1 MKKSKIVF
9 IFLFIIVV
17 LSVFFLLNYRNNNN
31 QLYTKKN
38 EVLVSTKKNIKLVGN
53 SNDHYEFDIQFDT
66 EDSNLIENV
75 DIKINK
81 NDDFSCIRQ
90 KQTNKKIIYKCVGI
104 VDNSDVTDLKRKIN
118 VTYKLNNKKYK
129 KKIEIKL
136 KKTQLR
142 IKEKHKDKVV
152 LESSKKSEL
161 KITSSVEQQIIY
173 ASYAKY
179 DEIVAK
185 YNGSDGYKN
194 NWYTEDSKEDVEN
207 YIKSVDHEKTIDKQN
222 EVDQYVIELT
232 NRISKLQYRLANY
245 ELLNN
250 KIEEYETSDGYK
262 NNWYTEDSKEDVE
275 NYIKSVDHEKTIDKQ
290 NEVDQYVIELT
301 NRISKLQYRLAN
313 YELLNNKIEEYET
326 SDEYKNNWYTDDS
339 REEVEGYIESF
350 NLNITID
357 NQEIVDDYLYEL
369 TNRVARLK
377 LKLASYEELNNIIY
391 NYRESYEYINNWY
404 TDEDVDSLDKFI
416 SSLNYNVT
424 INHQEIVNQYVIEL
438 SDRVSKLKY
447 RLANYELLN
456 NKIEE
461 YETSD
466 GYKNNWYTDDSRE
479 EVEGYIESLDLNIT
493 IDNQEIVDDYLYE
506 LTNKVARLEYKD
518 ASYDQLDAKILEYHS
533 SDEYINNMYTD
544 ESQQIVDDFISDID
558 YNLKINDQDLVDG
571 YVEQLV
577 EKINLLQLKSLYIFK
592 RPTTSGRITAAYGY
606 SLGQFHDGIDIAV
619 PYGMPIYSVGEG
631 VVYRT
636 GQNSIDGKFVVI
648 HHIVNGVAYTSY
660 YSHLSAFNVQTGQNV
675 SKDTVIGSAGNTGLS
690 TATHLHLSITTGRL
704 FIDYNTLNNHTIN
717 PYNVIDFPAKDES
730 YDKR

>member
-142 IKEKHKDKVV
+142 IKEKHKDKGV

-222 EVDQYVIELT
+222 EVDQYVIEL
-232 NRISKLQYRLANY
+232 
-245 ELLNN
+245 
-250 KIEEYETSDGYK
+250 
-262 NNWYTEDSKEDVE
+262 
-275 NYIKSVDHEKTIDKQ
+275 
-290 NEVDQYVIELT
+290 
-301 NRISKLQYRLAN
+301 
-313 YELLNNKIEEYET
+313 
-326 SDEYKNNWYTDDS
+326 
-339 REEVEGYIESF
+339 
-350 NLNITID
+350 
-357 NQEIVDDYLYEL
+357 
-369 TNRVARLK
+369 
-377 LKLASYEELNNIIY
+377 
-391 NYRESYEYINNWY
+391 
-404 TDEDVDSLDKFI
+404 
-416 SSLNYNVT
+416 
-424 INHQEIVNQYVIEL
+424 
-438 SDRVSKLKY
+438 
-447 RLANYELLN
+447 
-456 NKIEE
+456 
-461 YETSD
+461 
-466 GYKNNWYTDDSRE
+466 
-479 EVEGYIESLDLNIT
+479 
-493 IDNQEIVDDYLYE
+493 
-506 LTNKVARLEYKD
+506 
-518 ASYDQLDAKILEYHS
+518 
-533 SDEYINNMYTD
+533 
-544 ESQQIVDDFISDID
+544 
-558 YNLKINDQDLVDG
+558 
-571 YVEQLV
+571 
-577 EKINLLQLKSLYIFK
+577 
-592 RPTTSGRITAAYGY
+592 
-606 SLGQFHDGIDIAV
+606 
-619 PYGMPIYSVGEG
+619 
-631 VVYRT
+631 
-636 GQNSIDGKFVVI
+636 
-648 HHIVNGVAYTSY
+648 
-660 YSHLSAFNVQTGQNV
+660 
-675 SKDTVIGSAGNTGLS
+675 
-690 TATHLHLSITTGRL
+690 
-704 FIDYNTLNNHTIN
+704 
-717 PYNVIDFPAKDES
+717 
-730 YDKR
+730 

>member
-1 MKKSKIVF
+1 M
-9 IFLFIIVV
+9 
-17 LSVFFLLNYRNNNN
+17 
-31 QLYTKKN
+31 
-38 EVLVSTKKNIKLVGN
+38 
-53 SNDHYEFDIQFDT
+53 
-66 EDSNLIENV
+66 
-75 DIKINK
+75 
-81 NDDFSCIRQ
+81 
-90 KQTNKKIIYKCVGI
+90 
-104 VDNSDVTDLKRKIN
+104 
-118 VTYKLNNKKYK
+118 
-129 KKIEIKL
+129 
-136 KKTQLR
+136 
-142 IKEKHKDKVV
+142 
-152 LESSKKSEL
+152 
-161 KITSSVEQQIIY
+161 
-173 ASYAKY
+173 
-179 DEIVAK
+179 
-185 YNGSDGYKN
+185 
-194 NWYTEDSKEDVEN
+194 
-207 YIKSVDHEKTIDKQN
+207 
-222 EVDQYVIELT
+222 
-232 NRISKLQYRLANY
+232 
-245 ELLNN
+245 
-250 KIEEYETSDGYK
+250 
-262 NNWYTEDSKEDVE
+262 
-275 NYIKSVDHEKTIDKQ
+275 
-290 NEVDQYVIELT
+290 
-301 NRISKLQYRLAN
+301 
-313 YELLNNKIEEYET
+313 
-326 SDEYKNNWYTDDS
+326 
-339 REEVEGYIESF
+339 
-350 NLNITID
+350 
-357 NQEIVDDYLYEL
+357 
-369 TNRVARLK
+369 K

>member
-232 NRISKLQYRLANY
+232 KKISNLK
-245 ELLNN
+245 
-250 KIEEYETSDGYK
+250 
-262 NNWYTEDSKEDVE
+262 
-275 NYIKSVDHEKTIDKQ
+275 
-290 NEVDQYVIELT
+290 
-301 NRISKLQYRLAN
+301 YRLAN

>member
-207 YIKSVDHEKTIDKQN
+207 Y
-222 EVDQYVIELT
+222 
-232 NRISKLQYRLANY
+232 
-245 ELLNN
+245 
-250 KIEEYETSDGYK
+250 
-262 NNWYTEDSKEDVE
+262 SKEDVE

-301 NRISKLQYRLAN
+301 KKISNLKYRLAN

>member
-185 YNGSDGYKN
+185 YKGSDGYKN

-232 NRISKLQYRLANY
+232 KKISNLK
-245 ELLNN
+245 
-250 KIEEYETSDGYK
+250 
-262 NNWYTEDSKEDVE
+262 
-275 NYIKSVDHEKTIDKQ
+275 
-290 NEVDQYVIELT
+290 
-301 NRISKLQYRLAN
+301 YRLAN